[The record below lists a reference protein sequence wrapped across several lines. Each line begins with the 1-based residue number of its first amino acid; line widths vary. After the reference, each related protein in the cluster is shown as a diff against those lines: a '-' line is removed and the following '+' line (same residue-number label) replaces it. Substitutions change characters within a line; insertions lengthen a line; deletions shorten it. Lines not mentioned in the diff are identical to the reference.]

1 MRVLALLVL
10 AVLVPVVVWGITYV
24 PRHDGRLGDCLLAVV
39 LPTAGI
45 CVCLRLLLPAS
56 RQTGQMQEDGQ
67 DKSA

>member
-56 RQTGQMQEDGQ
+56 GQMREDGQ

>member
-10 AVLVPVVVWGITYV
+10 AVLLSVVAWGIRYV

-39 LPTAGI
+39 LPTTGI

-56 RQTGQMQEDGQ
+56 RRVRQDRENEEDR
-67 DKSA
+67 SA